1 MSRIALATILAAC
14 LGAAAEAQPAW
25 TRVTYI
31 SGASVYVEAGT
42 TLGVR
47 EGTRLEVVRGDLVVA
62 ELLAQYVSSSR
73 ASCTIV
79 RADSEPVVGDSVRFN
94 PPVTAPTIIAARDSA
109 VAAATTAARKS
120 SAPGGRIR
128 GRIGVRY
135 LMLDQG
141 AGAAGTFAQPG
152 ADIRLEGE
160 QIGGGPIG
168 LIIDVRTQRSLFAG
182 TTDDSTRPPV
192 TTLSQ
197 VYQAAL
203 HWNAP
208 GSRTHFSVGRQYPVA
223 LSTIGMFDGIAI
235 DVDRDRWSVGALA
248 GNDPEP
254 VSLGLSQLTRRYGG
268 YVQLHNTPTHM
279 PLWTFTVG
287 GVGAYDRGQIDREFA
302 YVRATFTSP
311 RFSLFAAQELDVN
324 RGWKSALEGSSTTP
338 TSTFAIAQLTL
349 ADWLTL
355 NGGADNRR
363 NVRLY
368 RDYINPESAFDDAF
382 RQGVWGGA
390 SLALL
395 GHFRLSSDVRRTSGG
410 TAGDAQSVTSSASV
424 LRISPL
430 QLGLHARHTA
440 YTGIDN
446 RGTLQ
451 SASFEMNPWGVARLE
466 WTMGRRESA
475 FGGVGSVPSRIEW
488 TGLDADIVIGRS
500 LYFMLSA
507 SREQSATGERTLQSF
522 ATLSYRF

>member
-1 MSRIALATILAAC
+1 MSRIVLAMLLVTS
-14 LGAAAEAQPAW
+14 LGAVAEAQVVW

-31 SGASVYVEAGT
+31 SGPAVYIDAGT

-47 EGTRLEVVRGDLVVA
+47 EGTRLEVVRGGVVVA
-62 ELLAQYVSSSR
+62 ELLARYVSSSR
-73 ASCTIV
+73 ASCTID
-79 RADSEPVVGDSVRFN
+79 RAESDPVVGDSARFT
-94 PPVTAPTIIAARDSA
+94 PPVAMTTVAEGRDSA
-109 VAAATTAARKS
+109 ASAAAAAARRTS
-120 SAPGGRIR
+120 VPGGGRIR

-141 AGAAGTFAQPG
+141 AGSAGTFAQPG

-160 QIGGGPIG
+160 QIGGGPVGIT
-168 LIIDVRTQRSLFAG
+168 IDVRTQRSLFAG
-182 TTDDSTRPPV
+182 TTDDTTRKPV

-197 VYQAAL
+197 VYQAVL
-203 HWNAP
+203 KWNAP
-208 GSRTHFSVGRQYPVA
+208 GSRTHFSVGRQYPGA
-223 LSTIGMFDGIAI
+223 LSTIGMYDGIAI

-254 VSLGLSQLTRRYGG
+254 MSLGLSQLTRRYGG
-268 YVQLHNTPTHM
+268 YVQLHNKPSHM

-287 GVGAYDRGQIDREFA
+287 GVGAYDQGQIDREFA

-324 RGWKSALEGSSTTP
+324 RGWKSTLEGSSTTP

-368 RDYINPESAFDDAF
+368 RDYKNPESAFDDAF
-382 RQGVWGGA
+382 RQGAWGGA
-390 SLALL
+390 SLALF
-395 GHFRLSSDVRRTSGG
+395 GHLRLSSDVRRTSGA
-410 TAGDAQSVTSSASV
+410 TTGDAQSVTSAAS
-424 LRISPL
+424 LQRISPL

-440 YTGIDN
+440 YAGIDS

-451 SASFEMNPWGVARLE
+451 SASVEVNPFGLARLE
-466 WTMGRRESA
+466 WTMGRRETVP
-475 FGGVGSVPSRIEW
+475 VGALLPSRLDW
-488 TGLDADIVIGRS
+488 TGLDADIVIGRAVY
-500 LYFMLSA
+500 LMLSA
-507 SREQSATGERTLQSF
+507 SREQGVGERTLQAF